1 MTAANTKS
9 HDEIGCLSVPL
20 FEKWLGLGGC
30 LWLETRALFS
40 DQQPSRYIGDEELS
54 GSEDS
59 EPTFGNM
66 TTRFTK
72 PESEPIT
79 NRKS

>member
-40 DQQPSRYIGDEELS
+40 EANSQVGDEELS

-66 TTRFTK
+66 STRFTK

>member
-40 DQQPSRYIGDEELS
+40 DQQPSRYIGDEEL
-54 GSEDS
+54 GQRIQNQLLGICRQDS
-59 EPTFGNM
+59 QNL
-66 TTRFTK
+66 K
-72 PESEPIT
+72 A
-79 NRKS
+79 NR